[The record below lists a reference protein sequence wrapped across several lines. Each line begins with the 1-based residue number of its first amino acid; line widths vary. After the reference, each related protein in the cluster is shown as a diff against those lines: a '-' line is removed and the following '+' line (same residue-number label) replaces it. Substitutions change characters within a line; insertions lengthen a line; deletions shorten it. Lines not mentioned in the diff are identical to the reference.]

1 MSDEQEA
8 RQVPLLSAMDV
19 QSQTWLK
26 LKAHIEAR
34 INSLRAK
41 NDGDLD
47 PIATAKL
54 RGSLRALSN
63 LLTLATPAPADVADD
78 D

>member
-1 MSDEQEA
+1 MSDEQEV

-19 QSQTWLK
+19 QSQTWIK
-26 LKAHIEAR
+26 LKAHVEAR
-34 INSLRAK
+34 IDSLRAR

-47 PIATAKL
+47 QIATAKL
-54 RGSLRALSN
+54 RGSIKAYLN
-63 LLTLATPAPADVADD
+63 LLTLAQPAPADVADD